1 MIYHWYPYHILTIIL
16 VLFSLIMLCY
26 VYTQRHKTGGKLS
39 MSLLAL
45 VTLWLIAQ
53 GLEFAVETL
62 EHKLIFANIQYIPI
76 TLIPIFYFFLALDFS
91 RKDRIPEKNPC
102 CPFFLSYPPF

>member
-91 RKDRIPEKNPC
+91 RKDRIPEKK
-102 CPFFLSYPPF
+102 S